1 MLKNEE
7 LEIQVMGG
15 LGNQLHCFAA
25 GLVAANK
32 LDLGLV
38 VNYDRVM
45 FGSNMNRRLEINQVS
60 FPQLNN
66 SLKYKKENN
75 GRIKHTYELLRRNS
89 KGILPPIRITDDPD
103 YVDSGL
109 KVSEQLLLLPETTR
123 SMGGSYIDF
132 EWADRAVHFGFPSEL
147 MPIKASESYAKHLS
161 RISDDSV
168 ALHVRLGD
176 YLDLKDVFPIVNE
189 EYYFEALDLLKIS
202 EARPIHIFTDSPGYL
217 RDLFPRLTK
226 IKVVEVIDPKLIFK
240 PVETMSLMSKYKNLI
255 ACNSTFSSWAA
266 WFSANKNVVTPVPHL
281 KGNWVDRLP
290 SQWHRIS
297 LK

>member
-15 LGNQLHCFAA
+15 LGNQLHCLAA
-25 GLVAANK
+25 GLVVANK
-32 LDLGLV
+32 LNLGLV
-38 VNYDRVM
+38 VNSDRVM
-45 FGSNMNRRLEINQVS
+45 FGSNMNRRLEINEVS

-75 GRIKHTYELLRRNS
+75 VRIKHTYELLRRNS
-89 KGILPPIRITDDPD
+89 KGLLPPISITSDPD
-103 YVDSGL
+103 YIDSGL
-109 KVSEQLLLLPETTR
+109 KVSQQLMFLPEKTR
-123 SMGGSYIDF
+123 SIGGSFIDF

-147 MPIKASESYAKHLS
+147 VPIKASESYAKHLS

-176 YLDLKDVFPIVNE
+176 YLKLKDVFPIVNE
-189 EYYFEALDLLKIS
+189 EYYFEALDLLQIS
-202 EARPIHIFTDSPGYL
+202 ETKPIHIFTDSPVYL
-217 RDLFPRLTK
+217 RDLFPRLTR
-226 IKVVEVIDPKLIFK
+226 IKTVEIVDPKLIFK

-266 WFSANKNVVTPVPHL
+266 WFSANKNVVTPIPHL

-290 SQWHRIS
+290 SEWHRIS

>member
-1 MLKNEE
+1 LLKNEE

-15 LGNQLHCFAA
+15 LGNQLHCLAA
-25 GLVAANK
+25 GLVVANK
-32 LDLGLV
+32 LNLGLV
-38 VNYDRVM
+38 VNSDRVM
-45 FGSNMNRRLEINQVS
+45 FGSNMNRRLEINEVS

-75 GRIKHTYELLRRNS
+75 VRIKHTYELLRRNS
-89 KGILPPIRITDDPD
+89 KGFLPPIRITSDPD
-103 YVDSGL
+103 YIDSGL
-109 KVSEQLLLLPETTR
+109 KVSQQLMFLPEKTR
-123 SMGGSYIDF
+123 SVGGSFIDF

-147 MPIKASESYAKHLS
+147 APINFSGSYTKHLL

-176 YLDLKDVFPIVNE
+176 YLELKDVFPIVNE

-202 EARPIHIFTDSPGYL
+202 EKKPIHIFTDSPVYL
-217 RDLFPRLTK
+217 RDLFPRLTR
-226 IKVVEVIDPKLIFK
+226 IKTVEIVDPKLIFK

-266 WFSANKNVVTPVPHL
+266 WFSANKNVVTPIPHL
-281 KGNWVDRLP
+281 KDNWVDRLP
-290 SQWHRIS
+290 SEWHRIS